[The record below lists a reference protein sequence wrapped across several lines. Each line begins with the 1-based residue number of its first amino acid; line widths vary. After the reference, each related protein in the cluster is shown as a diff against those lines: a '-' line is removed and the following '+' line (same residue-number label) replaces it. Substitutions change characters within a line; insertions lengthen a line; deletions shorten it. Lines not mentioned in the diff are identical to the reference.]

1 MQSSIVLPRQVLTRR
16 ETLDEY
22 RAVGGY
28 EAASKALAMGAAAVL
43 GVVEQ
48 SGLRGHGGAA
58 FPTARK
64 WALAAATPATSRH
77 VVANGGEH
85 EPGSEKDRFLV
96 ARAPH
101 RVLEGALICAFATGA
116 DQVWIYLIE
125 DMHEQIAAMEA
136 AIAELHAA
144 GLFPRWRTEASFEVA
159 IAIHRAP
166 PTYVA
171 GEETAAIDSIDGGPG
186 KPRRKPPYPGTS
198 GVRGEPTTVNNVE
211 TLAHVPWILRHGAD
225 AYRAIGTEQSPGS
238 MLVTLPAEL
247 RNPGVVEIAYGT
259 TWRELIDGIG
269 GGVTSGRA
277 IRAIHPALS
286 AGFLGAEHLDV
297 PIAHETLRPLGTS
310 PGCGGVRLVLEG
322 DDVLARLQEIAE
334 FFTREQCGQCPPCRM
349 ETNQF
354 VHVLRAVADG
364 KGGDFAAPLH
374 KVADFA
380 RKKGLCSLIEMAAAP
395 ILSGVT
401 LFADD
406 LARR

>member
-1 MQSSIVLPRQVLTRR
+1 MQSSIVLPRQALTRR

-28 EAASKALAMGAAAVL
+28 EAASKALAMGAEAVL
-43 GVVEQ
+43 ATIES

-58 FPTARK
+58 FPTGRK

-85 EPGSEKDRFLV
+85 EPGSEKDRYLV
-96 ARAPH
+96 AHAPH

-116 DQVWIYLIE
+116 DKVWIYLIE
-125 DMHEQIAAMEA
+125 DMHEQIAAMES
-136 AIAELHAA
+136 AIEELRAA
-144 GLFPRWRTEASFEVA
+144 GLLERWRSEASFDVT

-186 KPRRKPPYPGTS
+186 KPRRKPPYPGVS

-238 MLVTLPAEL
+238 MLVTLPVEL

-259 TWRELIDGIG
+259 TWRELIDGFG
-269 GGVTSGRA
+269 GGVASGRA
-277 IRAIHPALS
+277 IRAVHPALS
-286 AGFLGAEHLDV
+286 AGFLGAEHLDM
-297 PIAHETLRPLGTS
+297 PIAHETLRPLGSS

-322 DDVLARLQEIAE
+322 DDVSARLLEIAE
-334 FFTREQCGQCPPCRM
+334 FFMREQCGQCPPCRM